1 MVLLPLSVACTNID
15 CPLDNVV
22 EMTCGLYRAEDGAS
36 LTLTHVLTVSTGGS
50 KDSILLNQAQNID
63 AFLLPLRQGSEMDTL
78 LLNFSDATRSATDTL
93 FISHNNVPHFESL
106 DCPASIFHQL
116 TSVRW
121 TSHAWKEYPL
131 TVDSAAIVRKVVDYE
146 NIENI
151 KLYLRSTVSH

>member
-1 MVLLPLSVACTNID
+1 MLFIRKIMAMVLLPLSVACTNID
-15 CPLDNVV
+15 CPLNMVV
-22 EMTCGLYRAEDGAS
+22 SCN
-36 LTLTHVLTVSTGGS
+36 
-50 KDSILLNQAQNID
+50 LLNQAQNID

-121 TSHAWKEYPL
+121 TSHALKEFPL